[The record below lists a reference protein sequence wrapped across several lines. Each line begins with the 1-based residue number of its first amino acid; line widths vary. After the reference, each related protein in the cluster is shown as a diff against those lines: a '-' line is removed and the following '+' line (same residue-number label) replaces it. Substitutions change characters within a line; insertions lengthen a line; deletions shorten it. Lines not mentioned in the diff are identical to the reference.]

1 MSNQFD
7 ESLSETGVA
16 SEAAATDPALDP
28 VLSSDEREYAE
39 DLRRAEPNPPQ
50 TVARTDDPNTA
61 VDLGYMEDREAEH
74 DVEELRT
81 GIEAGA
87 VDPLEADRE
96 HEQRPG
102 PSAGPLPGG
111 AP

>member
-1 MSNQFD
+1 P
-7 ESLSETGVA
+7 E
-16 SEAAATDPALDP
+16 
-28 VLSSDEREYAE
+28 EREYAE

-50 TVARTDDPNTA
+50 TVARTDDPNTS

-74 DVEELRT
+74 DTEELRT
-81 GIEAGA
+81 GIEART

-96 HEQRPG
+96 EEPLPG
-102 PSAGPLPGG
+102 SSAGPLPGE